1 MCKSK
6 MATNASD
13 PVSTRPTHSPQ
24 TRRTRSTPSPRNP
37 PTLSYPSTST
47 STSTTADY
55 TAAASSS
62 SHTKPFST
70 STTSSRTS
78 LSSLRGSISENPHI
92 YSFSEIRSATNNFLL
107 KKYSSSPTNC
117 WRCDLRGKDVIIFQ
131 RKFRRKL
138 EMQNLRERL
147 SVICRSHH
155 NSIIKL
161 LGASISDDYIYLVYE
176 YINGA
181 NLSDCLRNSK
191 NPEFTVLST
200 WMSRMQ
206 IATDLAHGLDYIHNT
221 TGLSLNLVHNHIKS
235 SSIIVTEPSLNAKIC
250 HFGTAQLC
258 GETDDSERKKV
269 SDSKKESEIS
279 EIVEIEPSLTRSS
292 SRNMQFEGV
301 RGYMSP
307 EFRATGVPMQKSD
320 VYALGVVILE
330 LLSGEEPLKYKYDK
344 TRGEF
349 TRTSVIDT
357 ARLAMDGGEEGEREG
372 RLRKWMDRRLRDSFP
387 VDVAENVTRV
397 ALECVDVDPDK
408 RPDMG
413 RVSRKISKLY
423 LASQKWSD
431 NIKLPVGISLSVGPR
446 S

>member
-1 MCKSK
+1 
-6 MATNASD
+6 
-13 PVSTRPTHSPQ
+13 
-24 TRRTRSTPSPRNP
+24 
-37 PTLSYPSTST
+37 
-47 STSTTADY
+47 
-55 TAAASSS
+55 
-62 SHTKPFST
+62 
-70 STTSSRTS
+70 
-78 LSSLRGSISENPHI
+78 
-92 YSFSEIRSATNNFLL
+92 
-107 KKYSSSPTNC
+107 
-117 WRCDLRGKDVIIFQ
+117 
-131 RKFRRKL
+131 
-138 EMQNLRERL
+138 MQNLRERL

-235 SSIIVTEPSLNAKIC
+235 SSIIVTESSFNAKIC

-279 EIVEIEPSLTRSS
+279 EIVEIESSLTRSS